1 MNVSSRRKTIMQH
14 SESLLTE
21 ILLLLQNLNSNV
33 HQFEGK
39 LTEIKRDF
47 EGYKTHIDGI
57 IAKAFPDGLVETH
70 HEHHG
75 KISRGSWVKR
85 LIKRIDRSIT

>member
-1 MNVSSRRKTIMQH
+1 MQH

-21 ILLLLQNLNSNV
+21 ILLLLQNLNTNV

-47 EGYKTHIDGI
+47 EGYKMHIDGI
-57 IAKAFPDGLVETH
+57 IAEAFPDDLVETH
-70 HEHHG
+70 HEHHE

-85 LIKRIDRSIT
+85 LIQWLDRSIG

>member
-1 MNVSSRRKTIMQH
+1 MQH

-39 LTEIKRDF
+39 LNAVEKDI
-47 EGYKTHIDGI
+47 EEYKAYIDAI
-57 IAKAFPDGLVETH
+57 IAKAFPDGLVASHADH
-70 HEHHG
+70 HE
-75 KISRGSWVKR
+75 KISRGSWIKR
-85 LIKRIDRSIT
+85 LIRWIDRSIV